1 MNRPEVGWP
10 IGPHRHMTLVMYG
23 FLYVAAGGAIGAAL
37 RHGAGRVAV
46 HTLPPGWPHATF
58 LVNMVGSLVMGLL
71 VGWLALKAE
80 GTSQNLRLFLV
91 TGLLGGFTTFSAFSM
106 EVAQMI
112 EKHELAKAAAYVGL
126 SVGLG
131 VVALFAGLMIARRM
145 FL

>member
-1 MNRPEVGWP
+1 
-10 IGPHRHMTLVMYG
+10 MYG
-23 FLYVAAGGAIGAAL
+23 FIYVAAGGAIGAAL

-58 LVNMVGSLVMGLL
+58 FVNIVGSLAMGLL
-71 VGWLALKAE
+71 VGWLALKSE
-80 GTSQNLRLFLV
+80 GTSQNLRLFLA

-106 EVAQMI
+106 EVTQMI
-112 EKHELAKAAAYVGL
+112 EKSEMARAAGYVSL

-131 VVALFAGLMIARRM
+131 VAALFAGLMIARRI